1 MKKKYT
7 IALRKGL
14 DKLNISENSDNIIK
28 TKSKFNFGKLPCII
42 GTKIFYDEDY
52 LGIID
57 NYDKLTVVSNYK
69 KEKI

>member
-7 IALRKGL
+7 IALKKGL
-14 DKLNISENSDNIIK
+14 NKLNIPENLDENTKIK
-28 TKSKFNFGKLPCII
+28 CKFNFGKLPCII

-57 NYDKLTVVSNYK
+57 NYDKL
-69 KEKI
+69 